1 MPTLADALCLSVKK
15 SSGSG
20 DDLSSFSSDWYV
32 RFAYNLG
39 VGIPKAQELVKEYGK
54 GYIYSRGGYF
64 VVPDVPQWRY
74 KMVRDYGTC
83 VIVDYNGDIRL
94 RTSEDVGRLGR
105 ERAKRAYARERS
117 QIERIEREYKEA
129 CDCMKIFNAGKGVPR
144 RKREGKGKSNSC
156 IGQYVSGGRAMSMAD
171 YDRIR
176 CERVAEREVGFCVKV
191 RINI

>member
-20 DDLSSFSSDWYV
+20 DDFGGDWYV
-32 RFAYNLG
+32 RFAYALG
-39 VGIPKAQELVKEYGK
+39 VGVKKAQELAQEYGK

-83 VIVDYNGDIRL
+83 VIVGYNGDIRL
-94 RTSEDVGRLGR
+94 RTSEDIGRLGR
-105 ERAKRAYARERS
+105 ERAKRVYARERS
-117 QIERIEREYKEA
+117 RIERMEREYKEA